1 VNLFL
6 RELAAYRKST
16 LTWTVS
22 LAGLVVLFMAMYPGF
37 SSDVEGLKNVL
48 EQFPPAIKAAFNLT
62 ADTFLTA
69 AGFFGYVLGFGILA
83 GAIQAM
89 NLGTGVISKEVA
101 GKTADFLLSKPLT
114 RTRIITSKLLAV
126 FVAIVVTNVV
136 FVAVSYAG
144 IAALAPDEFE
154 PTTILL
160 LASTLFLVQMVF
172 LALGALMGVVIPKV
186 KSVVSVSLPTVFGF
200 YILGALG
207 DVLGNDEVRY
217 VSPFRYFDPQY
228 IIKNQAFESKY
239 LVIAAAIVVVSL
251 VLSYAIFL
259 KKDVQSST

>member
-16 LTWTVS
+16 IIWALS
-22 LAGLVVLFMAMYPGF
+22 LSGLVVLFMAMYPGF

-69 AGFFGYVLGFGILA
+69 AGFFGYVLSFGVLA

-114 RTRIITSKLLAV
+114 RTRVFASKLLAV
-126 FVAIVVTNVV
+126 FLAIVVTNVV
-136 FVAVSYAG
+136 FTAVSYAAL
-144 IAALAPDEFE
+144 AAVAPDEFE
-154 PTTILL
+154 PATILL

-172 LALGALMGVVIPKV
+172 LALGALMGVVLPKV

-200 YILGALG
+200 YIIGALG
-207 DVLGNDEVRY
+207 DVVGNDEVRY
-217 VSPFRYFDPQY
+217 VSPFRYFETEY
-228 IIKNQAFESKY
+228 IIKNQALDSTY
-239 LVIAAAIVVVSL
+239 LVLAAAIVVVAL
-251 VLSYAIFL
+251 ALGYVIFI
-259 KKDVQSST
+259 KKDIQSST

>member
-1 VNLFL
+1 MNLFL
-6 RELAAYRKST
+6 RELAAYRKSA
-16 LTWTVS
+16 LTWIVS
-22 LAGLVVLFMAMYPGF
+22 LSGLVVLFMAMYPGF

-62 ADTFLTA
+62 AETFLSA
-69 AGFFGYVLGFGILA
+69 AGFFGYVLSFGVLA

-114 RTRIITSKLLAV
+114 RTRVYTSKLGAV
-126 FVAIVVTNVV
+126 FLVIVVTNLV

-144 IAALAPDEFE
+144 LAALAPDEFE

-160 LASTLFLVQMVF
+160 LASTLFLVQVVF
-172 LALGALMGVVIPKV
+172 LALGALMGVVLPKV
-186 KSVVSVSLPTVFGF
+186 KSVVSVSLPTVFGL
-200 YILGALG
+200 YIAGALG

-217 VSPFRYFDPQY
+217 VSPFRYFEPDY
-228 IIKNQAFESKY
+228 IIKNQALEPKY
-239 LVIAAAIVVVSL
+239 LIIAAAIVVVAL
-251 VLSYAIFL
+251 VLGYAIFL